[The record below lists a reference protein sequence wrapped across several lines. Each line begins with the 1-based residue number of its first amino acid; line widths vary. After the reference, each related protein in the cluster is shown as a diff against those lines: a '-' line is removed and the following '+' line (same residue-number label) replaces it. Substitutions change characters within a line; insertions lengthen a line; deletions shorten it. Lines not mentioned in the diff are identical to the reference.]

1 MEDTLSFVSVI
12 EKIGGRN
19 VSEAVLLKEVH
30 IKDPRTKSFWGKV
43 VSGKQFGLLT
53 VEGRNYTLTEWAKL
67 ILRPK
72 DEESKKETL
81 RNSFMNPELYK
92 ELCEK
97 FGGQQILPVKTLA
110 NILYHDHRINVN
122 ASSDA
127 AKAFVE
133 SAAYVGLLDADNV
146 LKTSET
152 NEISTPS
159 PTSKPES
166 IKAPIGTFTV
176 PIILSNGIAY
186 VTLPT
191 NGITKSDNE
200 KLKKLVELYITEE
213 AENEEGF

>member
-53 VEGRNYTLTEWAKL
+53 VEGRNYTLTEWAKP

-97 FGGQQILPVKTLA
+97 F
-110 NILYHDHRINVN
+110 
-122 ASSDA
+122 
-127 AKAFVE
+127 
-133 SAAYVGLLDADNV
+133 VG
-146 LKTSET
+146 
-152 NEISTPS
+152 
-159 PTSKPES
+159 SKFCRS
-166 IKAPIGTFTV
+166 R
-176 PIILSNGIAY
+176 L
-186 VTLPT
+186 
-191 NGITKSDNE
+191 
-200 KLKKLVELYITEE
+200 
-213 AENEEGF
+213 